1 MNSRV
6 ILVFGE
12 NCMKRRRA
20 DETKKIIAALRAG
33 VAALSVS
40 STAAAKELTCRDA
53 HLSAIVE
60 FLNDSVHPVM
70 QIFGMPGTGK
80 TASVN
85 HALTLLAQSAPPGRK
100 PTAVFLNGYVI
111 QKNSDIYWT
120 LNSHLSKARLGH
132 TENCLPDQCA
142 ALIEKRFRQGW
153 GGASTPL
160 CVIVIDE
167 VDKVLKRHNKA
178 FFRIVDW
185 LSFPFAFCKLIT
197 ISNSMEL
204 AVDAKT
210 RSRLDI
216 TKRVV
221 FEPYSFSEL
230 KEILLRRVGKIKPTL
245 FAEKA
250 INYLCNQ
257 TASHYGDVRRLL
269 QSASSAVCGLMMKLE
284 EGYRVPE
291 SQDVL
296 LTVKD
301 VHAVVRQ
308 IFHDRFVEFIQTIRL
323 PILFISVAVVA
334 HETNKLFRSSPSDCR
349 LSLDGLFLSTKRAQ
363 QIYSASLGEPHTVD
377 LTYGA
382 YLDIVELLREVALI
396 DVSIGEERIPVK
408 TAQNLLEAT
417 EKAYVSMLQPF
428 PTVLDACQLHDVFGE
443 GINPLFKT

>member
-1 MNSRV
+1 
-6 ILVFGE
+6 
-12 NCMKRRRA
+12 MKRKRA
-20 DETKKIIAALRAG
+20 DGNRKTIAALRAG
-33 VAALSVS
+33 VTALSVS
-40 STAAAKELTCRDA
+40 SAAAAKELTCRDA
-53 HLSAIVE
+53 HVSAILD
-60 FLNDSVHPVM
+60 FLNDNVHPVM

-85 HALTLLAQSAPPGRK
+85 HALALLAQSCSSEKK

-111 QKNSDIYWT
+111 QKNTDIYWT
-120 LNSHLSKARLGH
+120 LNCHLSKARLGH
-132 TENCLPDQCA
+132 TENCSPEQCA

-153 GGASTPL
+153 GDVSTPL

-167 VDKVLKRHNKA
+167 VDKVLKRHHKA

-185 LSFPFAFCKLIT
+185 LSFPYASCKLIT

-204 AVDAKT
+204 AADAKT

-216 TKRVV
+216 TRRLV
-221 FEPYSFSEL
+221 FEPYSFPEL

-269 QSASSAVCGLMMKLE
+269 QSASSAVCSLMMKLE
-284 EGYRVPE
+284 EGYSVPDT
-291 SQDVL
+291 QDGL
-296 LTVKD
+296 LSVKD

-323 PILFISVAVVA
+323 PILFISVAVIA
-334 HETNKLFRSSPSDCR
+334 HETTKVFRANPSDTR
-349 LSLDGLFLSTKRAQ
+349 LSLDNLFLATKRAQ
-363 QIYSASLGEPHTVD
+363 QTCTASLGEPHSMD

-382 YLDIVELLREVALI
+382 YLDIVEMLREVALI
-396 DVSIGEERIPVK
+396 DVSLGEERIPVK
-408 TAQNLLEAT
+408 TAQHLLEAT
-417 EKAYVSMLQPF
+417 ETAYVSMLQPF
-428 PTVLDACQLHDVFGE
+428 PTVVDACKLHDVFGE
-443 GINPLFKT
+443 GIMPLFKT

>member
-1 MNSRV
+1 
-6 ILVFGE
+6 
-12 NCMKRRRA
+12 MKRPRGRSN
-20 DETKKIIAALRAG
+20 ERIVSALREG

-40 STAAAKELTCRDA
+40 SAAASKELTCRDV
-53 HLSAIVE
+53 HVNTIVD

-85 HALTLLAQSAPPGRK
+85 HALAVLAHSAPSGRK

-111 QKNSDIYWT
+111 QKSSDIYWT

-132 TENCLPDQCA
+132 SENCSPEQCA

-153 GGASTPL
+153 GSSPTPL
-160 CVIVIDE
+160 CMIVIDE
-167 VDKVLKRHNKA
+167 VDKVLKRHHKA

-204 AVDAKT
+204 AADAKT

-216 TKRVV
+216 TKRLV

-230 KEILLRRVGKIKPTL
+230 KEILLRRVDHIKPTL

-269 QSASSAVCGLMMKLE
+269 QSASAAVCGLMMKIE
-284 EGYRVPE
+284 EGYQPTEVN
-291 SQDVL
+291 DGL
-296 LTVKD
+296 LAVKD

-323 PILFISVAVVA
+323 PILFISVAVIA
-334 HETNKLFRSSPSDCR
+334 NETTKIFQTNPIDSR
-349 LSLDGLFLSTKRAQ
+349 LSLDTLFVATKRAQ
-363 QIYSASLGEPHTVD
+363 QTFSVKLGEPNFIV
-377 LTYGA
+377 LSYGA
-382 YLDIVELLREVALI
+382 YLEIVEMLREVALI
-396 DVSIGEERIPVK
+396 DITIGEECIPVK
-408 TAQNLLEAT
+408 SAQYLLEVT

-428 PTVLDACQLHDVFGE
+428 PTVVDSCKLHDLFGE
-443 GINPLFKT
+443 GISPLFIT

>member
-1 MNSRV
+1 
-6 ILVFGE
+6 
-12 NCMKRRRA
+12 MKRRRG
-20 DETKKIIAALRAG
+20 DTTKEATVALRAG

-40 STAAAKELTCRDA
+40 SAAAAKELTCRDF
-53 HLSAIVE
+53 HVKAIVD
-60 FLNDSVHPVM
+60 FLYDNVHPVM

-85 HALTLLAQSAPPGRK
+85 HALALLAHSAPAGKK

-120 LNSHLSKARLGH
+120 LNSHLSKARLGY
-132 TENCLPDQCA
+132 TENCPPDQCA

-153 GGASTPL
+153 GSSPTPL

-167 VDKVLKRHNKA
+167 VDKVLKKHHKA

-185 LSFPFAFCKLIT
+185 LSFPFACCKLIT

-204 AVDAKT
+204 ATDAKT

-216 TKRVV
+216 TKRLV
-221 FEPYSFSEL
+221 FEPYSLPEL
-230 KEILLRRVGKIKPTL
+230 KEIILRRVGKIKPTL

-269 QSASSAVCGLMMKLE
+269 QSASAAVCGLMMKIE
-284 EGYRVPE
+284 EGYHVPE
-291 SQDVL
+291 GHDGL

-323 PILFISVAVVA
+323 PIIFISVAVIGN
-334 HETNKLFRSSPSDCR
+334 ETAKMFRVNPSDSR
-349 LSLDGLFLSTKRAQ
+349 LPLDSLFVTTKRAQ
-363 QIYSASLGEPHTVD
+363 QMFSASLGEPHSIEIS
-377 LTYGA
+377 YGA
-382 YLDIVELLREVALI
+382 YFDIIEMLREVALI

-408 TAQNLLEAT
+408 TVQDLLEAT
-417 EKAYVSMLQPF
+417 EKAHVSMLQPF
-428 PTVLDACQLHDVFGE
+428 PTVVDSCKLHDVFGE
-443 GINPLFKT
+443 GIAPLFKS